1 MRIEFLEEIA
11 LSASGEE
18 VLATG
23 QKKGNKNLPFPEQ
36 ESDMVLTVVVF
47 VS

>member
-1 MRIEFLEEIA
+1 MRIEFLEDIA
-11 LSASGEE
+11 LSALGEE
-18 VLATG
+18 VLATR
-23 QKKGNKNLPFPEQ
+23 QKRDNKNLPFPEQ